1 MDLPEL
7 IHRLASPSAYP
18 FRVDRTEV
26 RQTHISVVFLAN
38 DVVYKLK
45 KPLNL
50 GFLDFSTIDKRRHF
64 CEEEVRLNRRLAP
77 DVYLGVVPITTGDSL
92 QFEGTG
98 SIVDWAVKMTR
109 LPDSQTLES
118 LLRQQRLSTEMLQT
132 FARRLAE
139 FHRNAERSKA
149 ISAFGQLE
157 VVARNAIE
165 NFEQTASHVDV
176 TVQRSVYDRL
186 QWLTQYSLTQLGLL
200 IENRSHRGVPC
211 DTHGDLRLD
220 HVYYFADRKPPS
232 DWIVIDCIEF
242 NKRFRYADPVADVAF
257 LAMDL
262 VFRHRRDLARAFA
275 NEWFDA
281 SYDDEGRSLLPFYMA
296 YRSIVRAKV
305 EGFKLT
311 EPEIPELQRE
321 TAKRRS
327 QSHWLLALGELA
339 PPIERPALLLVGGLP
354 GTGKSTLAANLAP
367 WGFTCIRSDVIR
379 KELAGI
385 RPGKQS
391 AAAPGEGIY
400 TQHWSDRTYGEC
412 LDRARQLLLEGRRV
426 IVDATFHH
434 NGRRLPFLDLAKQL
448 SIPFLFVICHA
459 PDDVARTRIVR
470 RRHDASDATIAVR
483 ELLSTHWEPP
493 NNMLLPMTHTVA
505 TDGLPEAATE
515 DVKRLLRENG
525 LCP

>member
-327 QSHWLLALGELA
+327 QSHWPSKDQRCCWSEACPARGNPRWPLIWLHGVSLAFVLMSFARNWPAFGLGNNRRRRRVKAFTHNTGPIELTANALTVRGSCSSKVGELSLT
-339 PPIERPALLLVGGLP
+339 PRFTTTGGACHFLILP
-354 GTGKSTLAANLAP
+354 NSSRYH
-367 WGFTCIRSDVIR
+367 FCS
-379 KELAGI
+379 
-385 RPGKQS
+385 
-391 AAAPGEGIY
+391 
-400 TQHWSDRTYGEC
+400 
-412 LDRARQLLLEGRRV
+412 
-426 IVDATFHH
+426 
-434 NGRRLPFLDLAKQL
+434 
-448 SIPFLFVICHA
+448 
-459 PDDVARTRIVR
+459 
-470 RRHDASDATIAVR
+470 
-483 ELLSTHWEPP
+483 
-493 NNMLLPMTHTVA
+493 
-505 TDGLPEAATE
+505 
-515 DVKRLLRENG
+515 
-525 LCP
+525 